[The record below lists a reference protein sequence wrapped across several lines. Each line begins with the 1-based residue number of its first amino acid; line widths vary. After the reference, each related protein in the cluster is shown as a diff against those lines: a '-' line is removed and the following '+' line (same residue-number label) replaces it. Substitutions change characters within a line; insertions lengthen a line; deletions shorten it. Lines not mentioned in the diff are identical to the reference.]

1 MFTGIIE
8 EVGTIKQI
16 QKNPASAVL
25 TIAAD
30 TVLEQTKI
38 GDSIAVNGVC
48 LTVTDLKAGSFTADV
63 MHETLRRSS
72 LGSVRTGSPVNL
84 ERAMQLGGRFG
95 GHIVS
100 GHIDGT
106 GTITKYTKEEN
117 AIWVTIKAPDEILD
131 RCLVQPF
138 VFAGLYIPSGGRMA
152 VSGGLCGIVPVQQ
165 SISGNCVFRG
175 VSDDCHAVG
184 TVGGHFFPVFYQ
196 RCFCSLSFPAFR
208 AGICHRDP
216 PVLISVLPF
225 AVRDRKCGTACQ

>member
-1 MFTGIIE
+1 
-8 EVGTIKQI
+8 
-16 QKNPASAVL
+16 
-25 TIAAD
+25 
-30 TVLEQTKI
+30 
-38 GDSIAVNGVC
+38 
-48 LTVTDLKAGSFTADV
+48 
-63 MHETLRRSS
+63 
-72 LGSVRTGSPVNL
+72 
-84 ERAMQLGGRFG
+84 
-95 GHIVS
+95 
-100 GHIDGT
+100 
-106 GTITKYTKEEN
+106 
-117 AIWVTIKAPDEILD
+117 
-131 RCLVQPF
+131 
-138 VFAGLYIPSGGRMA
+138 MA

>member
-100 GHIDGT
+100 GHIDATGKILGIREDDNAVWYRIGADYKILKYIVEKGSVALDGISLTVAEVRSDSFSVSVIPHTRANTTLTHKKLVILLILKRTVSVNILKTDT
-106 GTITKYTKEEN
+106 GTRRRCEPRSAVKERIYLGKVNKNE
-117 AIWVTIKAPDEILD
+117 
-131 RCLVQPF
+131 
-138 VFAGLYIPSGGRMA
+138 
-152 VSGGLCGIVPVQQ
+152 
-165 SISGNCVFRG
+165 
-175 VSDDCHAVG
+175 
-184 TVGGHFFPVFYQ
+184 
-196 RCFCSLSFPAFR
+196 
-208 AGICHRDP
+208 
-216 PVLISVLPF
+216 
-225 AVRDRKCGTACQ
+225 

>member
-16 QKNPASAVL
+16 QKNPASAVI

-48 LTVTDLKAGSFTADV
+48 LTVTDLKADSFMADV

-100 GHIDGT
+100 GHIDTT
-106 GTITKYTKEEN
+106 GKILGIREDDNAVWYRIGADYMTLKYIVEKGSV
-117 AIWVTIKAPDEILD
+117 ALD
-131 RCLVQPF
+131 GISLTVAEVRSDSFSVSVIPHTRANTTLTYKKIGDIINIETDCIGKYVEKLVP
-138 VFAGLYIPSGGRMA
+138 GHGS
-152 VSGGLCGIVPVQQ
+152 
-165 SISGNCVFRG
+165 G
-175 VSDDCHAVG
+175 VS
-184 TVGGHFFPVFYQ
+184 
-196 RCFCSLSFPAFR
+196 RE
-208 AGICHRDP
+208 
-216 PVLISVLPF
+216 VLLRNGFI
-225 AVRDRKCGTACQ
+225 

>member
-16 QKNPASAVL
+16 QKNPASAVI

-48 LTVTDLKAGSFTADV
+48 LPVTDLKAGSFTADV
-63 MHETLRRSS
+63 MHETPRRSS

-100 GHIDGT
+100 GHIDATGKILGILEEYMAGWYGIGADYKILKYMVEKGSVGVAGT
-106 GTITKYTKEEN
+106 SLTVPEVRSTSFGVPGIPPTRAKTTLTHKKL
-117 AIWVTIKAPDEILD
+117 VILLILK
-131 RCLVQPF
+131 RT
-138 VFAGLYIPSGGRMA
+138 
-152 VSGGLCGIVPVQQ
+152 VSVNILK
-165 SISGNCVFRG
+165 N
-175 VSDDCHAVG
+175 
-184 TVGGHFFPVFYQ
+184 
-196 RCFCSLSFPAFR
+196 
-208 AGICHRDP
+208 
-216 PVLISVLPF
+216 
-225 AVRDRKCGTACQ
+225 

>member
-8 EVGTIKQI
+8 EVGTINQI

-100 GHIDGT
+100 GHIDAT
-106 GTITKYTKEEN
+106 GKILGIREDDNAVWYRIGADYKILKYIVEKGSV
-117 AIWVTIKAPDEILD
+117 ALD
-131 RCLVQPF
+131 GISVSVIPHTRANTTLTHKKIGDIINIETDCI
-138 VFAGLYIPSGGRMA
+138 GKYIEKLIPGHGG
-152 VSGGLCGIVPVQQ
+152 
-165 SISGNCVFRG
+165 G
-175 VSDDCHAVG
+175 VS
-184 TVGGHFFPVFYQ
+184 
-196 RCFCSLSFPAFR
+196 RE
-208 AGICHRDP
+208 
-216 PVLISVLPF
+216 VLLRNGFI
-225 AVRDRKCGTACQ
+225 